1 MTPFGIRKKL
11 KSLLGL
17 GGQAAPAEAESRPSF
32 EVQIT
37 APDGSSY
44 TVKGKEGETLVTVS
58 GRGAYPIMTGC
69 AEGDCGT
76 CRVEILA
83 GAGSVSA
90 PADRESRTMQANQV
104 PDGWRLGCQ
113 ARLQGPGL
121 HLRVIDPFAEGQA
134 APA

>member
-11 KSLLGL
+11 KSLLG
-17 GGQAAPAEAESRPSF
+17 GGQAVDTGAAERPAW
-32 EVQIT
+32 EVKIT
-37 APDGSSY
+37 APDGSAY
-44 TVKGKEGETLVTVS
+44 NVQGKQGETLVTVS

-76 CRVEILA
+76 CRVEVLA

-90 PADRESRTMQANQV
+90 EGSREQSTRQTYKV

-113 ARLQGPGL
+113 ARLEGPGL
-121 HLRVIDPFAEGQA
+121 HLRIIDPFADQPA
-134 APA
+134 A

>member
-11 KSLLGL
+11 KSLLG
-17 GGQAAPAEAESRPSF
+17 GGAAPAPEADPRPSF
-32 EVQIT
+32 EVRIT
-37 APDGSSY
+37 APDGSDY

-83 GAGSVSA
+83 GASAVSEEQ
-90 PADRESRTMQANQV
+90 DRETRTKAANKV
-104 PDGWRLGCQ
+104 PGGWRLGCQ
-113 ARLQGPGL
+113 ARLSGSGL
-121 HLRVIDPFAEGQA
+121 HMRVIDPFAEGVA
-134 APA
+134 